1 MPKSRRKIV
10 STDIYRKKVFIFN
23 LRVDFRSRL
32 TMSSGLALGCGSPPS
47 IISSKARLT
56 LATFSSKTCACA
68 ESRKKANKSHGKATQ
83 SIVSSKARLTL
94 TTFYSKTC
102 AYEESGK
109 KVNNSLGTATQSIIC
124 SKARLTLATFSSKTC
139 ACVESS
145 KKSTR
150 ALEMQHSIHL
160 QLKGQA
166 HIGHLLFKNLRM
178 RGEL

>member
-1 MPKSRRKIV
+1 MIIIKITV
-10 STDIYRKKVFIFN
+10 TIFFFTLLKHKNRSPGINHPTTVLVESNAQTDQGYKLAQLIFITKIVFIFN

-68 ESRKKANKSHGKATQ
+68 ESS
-83 SIVSSKARLTL
+83 
-94 TTFYSKTC
+94 
-102 AYEESGK
+102 K
-109 KVNNSLGTATQSIIC
+109 KVN
-124 SKARLTLATFSSKTC
+124 KAW
-139 ACVESS
+139 
-145 KKSTR
+145 
-150 ALEMQHSIHL
+150 EMQHSIHR

-178 RGEL
+178 RGK